1 MHLRGQNPH
10 KHTSHERW
18 QKPLVYWLAS
28 IGIIFPYFHAI
39 NNISFSSDFITLKL
53 TLPFS
58 FLVVFWKH
66 QRIFIVIS
74 KNFMHKMYEIHFD
87 KLDKRGSRNPFFI
100 SLSIS
105 SHLPYYSSEYTQ
117 LKTSSKMD
125 LITDN
130 PHLIEREDR
139 LSLMK
144 GQQMI
149 IFQFLKSPHHSF
161 SNPWLWIWSV
171 RSTIN
176 VISFITVTS
185 TAIIELSMKKY
196 QPILSIHP
204 SLFCFWRP
212 MAVGVYITAH
222 CKTRN

>member
-1 MHLRGQNPH
+1 MQL
-10 KHTSHERW
+10 
-18 QKPLVYWLAS
+18 
-28 IGIIFPYFHAI
+28 IIYL
-39 NNISFSSDFITLKL
+39 SFSSHFIMLKL

-125 LITDN
+125 LSKDN
-130 PHLIEREDR
+130 PHLIERKGQ

-149 IFQFLKSPHHSF
+149 IFQFLKRPRHSF